1 MKKAYH
7 IPVLLHEA
15 INGLNIKS
23 GGVYIDVTFG
33 GGGHSRAILNAGSD
47 IKLLAF
53 DKDANAEK
61 NAEILLNENF
71 GFENKFSFFRSD
83 FKYVK
88 NFVTYAG
95 YEFADGLL
103 ADLGVSSHQFDEAE
117 RGFSFRQEADLDM
130 RMNRKAEKNA
140 AQVVN
145 EYTQEELTKI
155 FKLYGELKKAG
166 YMAKLIAEYRKEKPV
181 KTTFDLNAAVS
192 KALPKYNE
200 YKILAQLYQAL
211 RIEVNDELKGLERL
225 LQASADILAKGGRL
239 VVLTY
244 HSLEDRIVKNYIKS
258 GNVQGIIQKD
268 IYGNAQND
276 FNLLKPKFILP
287 SEKEIEQNS
296 RAASAKLRI
305 AERI

>member
-15 INGLNIKS
+15 ISGLNIKS
-23 GGVYIDVTFG
+23 GGVYVDVTFG
-33 GGGHSRAILNAGSD
+33 GGGHSRAILNNGLD

-61 NAEILLNENF
+61 NAEILLDENPD
-71 GFENKFSFFRSD
+71 FEENFSFFRSD
-83 FKYVK
+83 FKYVR
-88 NFVTYAG
+88 NFVNYGG
-95 YEFADGLL
+95 YETADGLL

-130 RMNRKAEKNA
+130 RMNRKAEKTA
-140 AQVVN
+140 SKVVN
-145 EYTQEELTKI
+145 EYAQEDLAKI

-166 YMAKLIAEYRKEKPV
+166 YMAKLIAEYRKEKSI
-181 KTTFDLNAAVS
+181 KTTFDLNAAIS

-225 LQASADILAKGGRL
+225 LQSSADILAKGGRL

-244 HSLEDRIVKNYIKS
+244 HSLEDRIVKNFIKS
-258 GNVQGIIQKD
+258 GNVQGIVEKD

-276 FNLLKPKFILP
+276 FKLLKPKFIRP
-287 SEKEIEQNS
+287 SEKEIEENS